1 MGNFMHNSND
11 IDSTD
16 AIYGMFTGY
25 YLFMYGTCMLLNTYQ
40 TTYFDTHIP

>member
-1 MGNFMHNSND
+1 MHNSND

-25 YLFMYGTCMLLNTYQ
+25 YLLYVWYLYVIKYLLNNR
-40 TTYFDTHIP
+40 F

>member
-11 IDSTD
+11 IDSTE

-25 YLFMYGTCMLLNTYQ
+25 YLLYVWYL
-40 TTYFDTHIP
+40 